1 MARSIFVFLPITR
14 GKKRDAIIGHK
25 DSHTVY
31 DVIILCIEQVTTP
44 PQQNAGNV
52 ALPMMFFFLPS
63 FGFPTA
69 SPSHRSRPVTQAC
82 PRFAHVQGS
91 LYYQP
96 KQGIIT
102 WEIPQHYHTFVLFD
116 SPKMGNLMTSD
127 VFTRSEFN
135 ISIISPSKLEIS
147 IPWKST
153 TI

>member
-1 MARSIFVFLPITR
+1 MVDKIHVLQVYGLWFHMVFTTYKAQQNSVFSPITLVVFVSLSETDVTSWRFRFR
-14 GKKRDAIIGHK
+14 GDGGWFH
-25 DSHTVY
+25 
-31 DVIILCIEQVTTP
+31 
-44 PQQNAGNV
+44 
-52 ALPMMFFFLPS
+52 
-63 FGFPTA
+63 
-69 SPSHRSRPVTQAC
+69 QA
-82 PRFAHVQGS
+82 S

-102 WEIPQHYHTFVLFD
+102 WEIPQNYHTFVLFD